1 MKKARIIKLVGGLYT
16 IIDLN
21 TNEIYQSRASGKLRY
36 VRLDEDSTFN
46 IQETLRTKRDI
57 KTVQLS
63 PKVGDIV
70 LYDPDDDNKPI
81 QEILPRENELS
92 RPDVANVDQILLI
105 FSVKEPDFSFNL
117 LDQFLVLTEKA
128 NVKPIIV
135 ISKID
140 LVTINE
146 LENLK
151 NKLIYY
157 EEIGYEMFY
166 INSHDKIGLDVLK
179 NIFENKVT
187 VIAGQTGVG
196 KSTLLNALMPGLDL
210 ETQEISH
217 ALGRGKHTTRH
228 TELFEYRGGLVADTP
243 GFSKLSFNI
252 FDKSELKDYFIEFIN
267 YNDECRF
274 KNDCDHIHEPGCN
287 VKENPKILKT
297 RIENYI
303 KFYNEIK
310 DQKERY

>member
-16 IIDLN
+16 IVDLQ
-21 TNEIYQSRASGKLRY
+21 TNEVLLSRASGKLRY
-36 VRLDEDSTFN
+36 VRLDEESSFN
-46 IQETLRTKRDI
+46 VQETLRTKKDI
-57 KTVQLS
+57 KTIQLN

-70 LYDPDDDNKPI
+70 LYDPTDDNNPI

-92 RPDVANVDQILLI
+92 RPDVANVDQILLL
-105 FSVKEPDFSFNL
+105 FSTKEPDFSFNL

-128 NVKPIIV
+128 GVKPKIV

-140 LVTINE
+140 LLKPEE
-146 LENLK
+146 LNLLK
-151 NKLIYY
+151 ADLSYY
-157 EEIGYEMFY
+157 EQIGYKLFY
-166 INSHDKIGLDVLK
+166 VDSHDKIGLDVLK
-179 NIFENKVT
+179 DIFKDKVT

-196 KSTLLNALMPGLDL
+196 KSTLLNALIPDLDL
-210 ETQEISH
+210 KTQEISK

-228 TELFEYRGGLVADTP
+228 TELFKYKGGLVADTP

-252 FDKSELKDYFIEFIN
+252 FDKRELKRYFIEFN
-267 YNDECRF
+267 QYQPYCRF
-274 KNDCDHIHEPGCN
+274 KNDCNHIHEPGCN
-287 VKENPKILKT
+287 VKDNKNILKS
-297 RIENYI
+297 RIENYT